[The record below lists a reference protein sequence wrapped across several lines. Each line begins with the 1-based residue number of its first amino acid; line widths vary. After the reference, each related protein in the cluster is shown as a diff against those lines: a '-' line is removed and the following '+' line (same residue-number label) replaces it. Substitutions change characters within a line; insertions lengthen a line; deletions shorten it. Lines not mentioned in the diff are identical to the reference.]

1 VSSLE
6 LLILQPLKIW
16 IPHNYVFQ
24 SGNYLLIV
32 MICSIKNQTVKIGQS
47 IQNQKLVQ
55 KSMFWPFL
63 RIISLP
69 LHDYALK
76 PGISWLSYGKEQS
89 LLSLPTI
96 SSIFKHSNS
105 KNSLKSRF
113 SYYFRIIGLILD
125 HLALRLGISWLSSD
139 LEQLVLLE
147 YAI

>member
-1 VSSLE
+1 MSSLE

-16 IPHNYVFQ
+16 ILHNYVFQ

-47 IQNQKLVQ
+47 IQNRKLVQ

-76 PGISWLSYGKEQS
+76 PGNSWLSYGKEQS
-89 LLSLPTI
+89 LLSKPTI

-105 KNSLKSRF
+105 RKWSK
-113 SYYFRIIGLILD
+113 IKILSFFL
-125 HLALRLGISWLSSD
+125 HNRPHFAYLRHPD
-139 LEQLVLLE
+139 N
-147 YAI
+147 

>member
-1 VSSLE
+1 MSSLE

-16 IPHNYVFQ
+16 ILHNYVFQ

-47 IQNQKLVQ
+47 IQNRKLVQ

-76 PGISWLSYGKEQS
+76 PGNSWLSYGKEQS

-105 KNSLKSRF
+105 KKSRF
-113 SYYFRIIGLILD
+113 SYFFRIIGLILD
-125 HLALRLGISWLSSD
+125 HFALRLGISWLLSD